1 MLGYLF
7 VLFVEKD
14 VSLSDVDGRFKFNET
29 KAEVEIRIKDDS
41 RLESVEVFRLKIVIA
56 RRFRVIGVAKG
67 TLSDVLAKII
77 SDDSKLCK
85 NYNVTYKLLID
96 L

>member
-1 MLGYLF
+1 LF

-14 VSLSDVDGRFKFNET
+14 MSLKKIYARFKSNET

-41 RLESVEVFRLKIVIA
+41 RLESVEVFRLTIVIP
-56 RRFRVIGVAKG
+56 RRYRVTGVGKG

-77 SDDSKLCK
+77 SDDSKLRKIC
-85 NYNVTYKLLID
+85 YALIIVN